1 MNKAVYTLLTFLY
14 VGTIFAQGLEEFPI
28 TDQWLAKIESL
39 APSAPRVKAD
49 VKKIMVFSQ
58 HTGF

>member
-28 TDQWLAKIESL
+28 TDQWLAKIESF
-39 APSAPRVKAD
+39 APSEPRVKAD
-49 VKKIMVFSQ
+49 VKK
-58 HTGF
+58 